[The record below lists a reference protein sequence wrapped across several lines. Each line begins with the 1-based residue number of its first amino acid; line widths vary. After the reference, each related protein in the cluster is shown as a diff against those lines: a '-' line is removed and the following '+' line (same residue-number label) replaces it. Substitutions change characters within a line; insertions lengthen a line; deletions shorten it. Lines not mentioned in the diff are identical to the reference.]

1 MATDKNLFLY
11 DFAIVAIMKNEGHYV
26 KEWLDYHLA
35 AGVDHFYIY
44 DNESTDNFKEVLQ
57 PYIEAGTVTY
67 TFYPGVGKQI
77 RAYNDAFKNYRFF
90 CRYMAFI
97 DTDEFI
103 FPQSKKSIVTV
114 VDEIFNEKEELGG
127 MEVNWQI
134 YGSNF
139 QETADYSKGVLE
151 RFTRRAEQIAS
162 GVKSIANPRKLS
174 YIASPHYLEYFH
186 GTEEIL
192 AATDEGKAL
201 VQSQILINHYQ
212 FKSHE
217 EFSNKMSRG
226 SATYYKPDFYTEDDF
241 NHIENNE
248 VFDDS
253 ILKYRDARAL
263 KKVGKAI
270 GREIDYNK
278 LIGALFQNLNPIIS
292 GENLAEDFFEGKMET
307 FLTCRALASYLKEN
321 ILDETRGAF
330 VEKATLKAIQAA
342 ALTNLSVA
350 DAELLLSEL
359 PNILKLNYPEVK
371 EILNISLEILAR
383 MKDEFNA
390 QIDSFGKLKFW
401 KDFNELDNMY
411 RILENF
417 KYYDYKQE

>member
-1 MATDKNLFLY
+1 MAADKNLFMY
-11 DFAIVAIMKNEGHYV
+11 DFAIVAIMKNEGHYA

-44 DNESTDNFKEVLQ
+44 DNESTDNLKEVLQ

-67 TFYPGVGKQI
+67 TFYPGIGKQI

-97 DTDEFI
+97 DADEFI

-114 VDEIFNEKEELGG
+114 ADEIFNEKEDLGG
-127 MEVNWQI
+127 IEVNWQI

-151 RFTRRAEQIAS
+151 RFTRRAEEISS
-162 GVKSIANPRKLS
+162 GVKSIANPRKIS
-174 YIASPHYLEYFH
+174 YIDSVHYLEYFH
-186 GTEEIL
+186 GTPEIL
-192 AATDEGKAL
+192 AETDEGKAL
-201 VQSQILINHYQ
+201 VASQILINHYQ

-270 GREIDYNK
+270 GKEIDYDK

-292 GENLAEDFFEGKMET
+292 GENLEQDFFEGKLET

-330 VEKATLKAIQAA
+330 IEKATLKAIQAT

-350 DAELLLSEL
+350 DAELLLNEL

-371 EILNISLEILAR
+371 EILNISLAILER

-401 KDFNELDNMY
+401 KDFNELDNLS
-411 RILENF
+411 RILESF
-417 KYYDYKQE
+417 KCYYDKQE